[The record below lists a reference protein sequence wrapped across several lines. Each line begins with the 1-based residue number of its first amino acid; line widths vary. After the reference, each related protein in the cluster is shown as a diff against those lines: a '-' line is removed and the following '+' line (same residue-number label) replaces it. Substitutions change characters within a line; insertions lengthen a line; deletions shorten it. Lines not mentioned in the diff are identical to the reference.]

1 MGGRSVSKMLGLS
14 PAVTIKSAD
23 ANWSE
28 LVGPNGSLVVPAN
41 FASTLPTNGASPSS
55 AGSDPR
61 LMQKLAD
68 GGFLSVT
75 AYDGDAPLAT
85 LVPGI
90 KPLVLMPVDA
100 LPTTA
105 FRLSRFA
112 YLHRTKRR
120 VIIET
125 PTTSAYLEI
134 HDPRVAAVAAGLA
147 FDQTP
152 IALAA
157 SSGLSI
163 SGVCEVLGLMRAI
176 GIVMAVAR
184 GLEFVPAVNSLIA
197 WAEREAL
204 PHGFSNTG
212 LVAGLDRIPVEGA
225 DASFHLIFELHHDGS
240 RQVDISVCLPYEGDG
255 TAGDRALLLPTGF
268 YEFDIVDG
276 VESLMG
282 VFLHLAPPIDPLDG
296 QSQEQR
302 LEQTL
307 RALGS
312 ACRISNN
319 PDARALV
326 AGLGLPGMLAVL
338 PGREDSV
345 RMLFAIPDAA
355 LLEIAKQILQNAGI
369 PTSSLS
375 HFVAIEPLL
384 GGVAPTR
391 LAVDM
396 TYTGLG
402 PRVGFEV
409 FTPQA
414 IALLPEVMANLG
426 VERQMQASVLEA
438 VAEEP
443 KERTVYEL
451 NADGSL
457 SDVPAAKQ
465 RIELLHVKIGL
476 ENDGQVVVKTYTNA
490 KSVPLN
496 EVGKSLEDA
505 DIPKSWEFHDLLFHT
520 KTRNGRLLG
529 RLGGSSRFTI
539 MPHPQ
544 EPSTQPV
551 PGDILLPS
559 IDIPNVIAVDPPFG
573 IVLENRTSI
582 RVWDGPEL
590 PLLKLAE
597 LLARVMHLIPR
608 SDEINGT
615 VIERAGRTYP
625 SGGALYEIDIV
636 VFASRVAGLAPGAY
650 VYRQGSHSLG
660 ALKGTLEHQERVIF
674 GASEA
679 TGGGMSRPQAL
690 LVLAARYPD
699 IATKYEGIA
708 YSLMLKHVGVMMAT
722 IQYSATAMGLGSV
735 PLGTGDSDAFALA
748 TGLDYYTQGSI
759 GEIAISPLD

>member
-1 MGGRSVSKMLGLS
+1 LGGRSVSKMLGLS

-28 LVGPNGSLVVPAN
+28 LVGPSGTLVVPAN
-41 FASTLPTNGASPSS
+41 FAGTLPNNGATPSS
-55 AGSDPR
+55 AGSDPK

-68 GGFLSVT
+68 GGFLAIT
-75 AYDGDAPLAT
+75 AYDGDSPLAT
-85 LVPGI
+85 VVPGVT
-90 KPLVLMPVDA
+90 PLAVMPVDA

-120 VIIET
+120 VVIEI

-157 SSGLSI
+157 SSGLSV
-163 SGVCEVLGLMRAI
+163 SAVCEVLGLMRSI

-184 GLEFVPAVNSLIA
+184 GLEFVPEVKSLIA

-204 PHGFSNTG
+204 PSAFSHTG
-212 LVAGLDRIPVEGA
+212 LVAGIDQIPVEGA

-240 RQVDISVCLPYEGDG
+240 RQVDISVGFPHEGD
-255 TAGDRALLLPTGF
+255 
-268 YEFDIVDG
+268 
-276 VESLMG
+276 ESFMG
-282 VFLHLAPPIDPLDG
+282 AFLHLATPPEPIEHEDQVRRLD
-296 QSQEQR
+296 QS
-302 LEQTL
+302 L
-307 RALGS
+307 RGLGS
-312 ACRISNN
+312 TCQVSSN
-319 PDARALV
+319 PDTRALV
-326 AGLGLPGMLAVL
+326 AGLGVPVMIVVL
-338 PGREDSV
+338 PGHEDVV
-345 RMLFAIPDAA
+345 RLLFEIPDTAQ
-355 LLEIAKQILQNAGI
+355 LDIAKKILQNAGV
-369 PTSSLS
+369 PSLILS
-375 HFVAIEPLL
+375 YFVAIEPLL
-384 GGVAPTR
+384 GGAKPTR
-391 LAVDM
+391 VAVDM
-396 TYTGLG
+396 THIGLG
-402 PRVGFEV
+402 PRIDFEV

-414 IALLPEVMANLG
+414 IPLLPEVMVNLG
-426 VERQMQASVLEA
+426 VEPQMQASVLAA
-438 VAEEP
+438 VAQAP

-451 NADGSL
+451 NADGSV
-457 SDVPAAKQ
+457 SDIPAAKQ
-465 RIELLHVKIGL
+465 QIALSHIKFVL
-476 ENDGQVVVKTYTNA
+476 EHDGQVLVKTHTLA
-490 KSVPLN
+490 TSVPLN

-505 DIPKSWEFHDLLFHT
+505 DIPKSWEFHDLLFHS
-520 KTRNGRLLG
+520 KTRNGRVLG
-529 RLGGSSRFTI
+529 KLGGTARFTI
-539 MPHPQ
+539 MPHHQ
-544 EPSTQPV
+544 EPSTQPL

-559 IDIPNVIAVDPPFG
+559 IDIANVIAVDPPFG
-573 IVLENRTSI
+573 VVLEKRTSI
-582 RVWDGPEL
+582 RAWDGPEL
-590 PLLKLAE
+590 PVVKLAE

-608 SDEINGT
+608 SDEMFGK
-615 VIERAGRTYP
+615 VIERAARTYP
-625 SGGALYEIDIV
+625 SGGGLYEIDIV

-660 ALKGTLEHQERVIF
+660 ALTGALENQEKVIF

-679 TGGGMSRPQAL
+679 TGGGMSRPQVL

>member
-1 MGGRSVSKMLGLS
+1 MGGRSVSKMVGLS

-28 LVGPNGSLVVPAN
+28 LVGPSGSLVVPAN
-41 FASTLPTNGASPSS
+41 IAGTLPNNGATPSAS
-55 AGSDPR
+55 GSDPK

-68 GGFLSVT
+68 GGFLAVT
-75 AYDGDAPLAT
+75 SYDGDAPLAT
-85 LVPGI
+85 LVPGVT
-90 KPLVLMPVDA
+90 PLALMPVDA

-112 YLHRTKRR
+112 YLRRTKRR
-120 VIIET
+120 VVIEI

-134 HDPRVAAVAAGLA
+134 HDPRVAAVVAGLA

-157 SSGLSI
+157 SSGLSV
-163 SGVCEVLGLMRAI
+163 SGVCEVLGLMRSI

-184 GLEFVPAVNSLIA
+184 GLEFVPEVNSLIA

-204 PHGFSNTG
+204 PRGFSHTG
-212 LVAGLDRIPVEGA
+212 LVAGIDQLPVEGA

-240 RQVDISVCLPYEGDG
+240 RQVDISVGLPYGGDG
-255 TAGDRALLLPTGF
+255 ATGDGALLGSTGF

-282 VFLHLAPPIDPLDG
+282 VFLKLVPPPEPLEDED
-296 QSQEQR
+296 QVRR
-302 LEQTL
+302 LDQTL

-312 ACRISNN
+312 TCQVSNN
-319 PDARALV
+319 PDTRALV
-326 AGLGLPGMLAVL
+326 AALGVPVLIAVL
-338 PGREDSV
+338 PSREDAV
-345 RMLFAIPDAA
+345 RMLFEIPDTAQ
-355 LLEIAKQILQNAGI
+355 LDIAKKILQGAGV
-369 PTSSLS
+369 PSSSLL
-375 HFVAIEPLL
+375 HFEAIEPLL
-384 GGVAPTR
+384 GGVKPTR

-396 TYTGLG
+396 THIGLG
-402 PRVGFEV
+402 PRIGFEV

-414 IALLPEVMANLG
+414 IPLLPEVMVNLG
-426 VERQMQASVLEA
+426 VGRQMQASVLEA
-438 VAEEP
+438 VAQAP

-451 NADGSL
+451 NADGSV
-457 SDVPAAKQ
+457 SDIPAAKQ
-465 RIELLHVKIGL
+465 QIELLHIKFGL
-476 ENDGQVVVKTYTNA
+476 EQDGQVLVKTYTRA

-505 DIPKSWEFHDLLFHT
+505 DIPKSWEFHDLLFHS

-529 RLGGSSRFTI
+529 KLGGTSRFTI
-539 MPHPQ
+539 KPHPE
-544 EPSTQPV
+544 EPSTQPL

-559 IDIPNVIAVDPPFG
+559 IDISNVIAVDPPFG
-573 IVLENRTSI
+573 VVLEKRTSI
-582 RVWDGPEL
+582 RAWDGPEL
-590 PLLKLAE
+590 PVVKLAE

-608 SDEINGT
+608 SDEIFGQVT
-615 VIERAGRTYP
+615 ERAGRTYP
-625 SGGALYEIDIV
+625 SGGGLYEIDIV

-660 ALKGTLEHQERVIF
+660 ALTGALEYQEKVIF

>member
-1 MGGRSVSKMLGLS
+1 MSKIVALS

-28 LVGPNGSLVVPAN
+28 LVGPSGTLVVPAD
-41 FASTLPTNGASPSS
+41 FAGTLPTNGATPSS

-68 GGFLSVT
+68 GGFLAVT
-75 AYDGDAPLAT
+75 AYDGDVPLAT
-85 LVPGI
+85 LVPGV
-90 KPLVLMPVDA
+90 KPLALMPVDA
-100 LPTTA
+100 LPATA

-120 VIIET
+120 VVIEI

-157 SSGLSI
+157 SSGLSV
-163 SGVCEVLGLMRAI
+163 SGVCEVLGLMRSI

-184 GLEFVPAVNSLIA
+184 GLEFVPAVNSLIS
-197 WAEREAL
+197 WAEGEAL
-204 PHGFSNTG
+204 PRGFSHTG
-212 LVAGLDRIPVEGA
+212 LVAGINQIPVEGA
-225 DASFHLIFELHHDGS
+225 DASFHLLFELHHDGS

-255 TAGDRALLLPTGF
+255 ATGDRALLTRTGF
-268 YEFDIVDG
+268 YEFDVVDG

-282 VFLHLAPPIDPLDG
+282 AFLHLVPPTDPLEG
-296 QSQEQR
+296 HAQEQR
-302 LEQTL
+302 LHQTL

-312 ACRISNN
+312 TCQLANN
-319 PDARALV
+319 PDATALV
-326 AGLGLPGMLAVL
+326 ADLGLPGMIAVL
-338 PGREDSV
+338 PGREDVV
-345 RMLFAIPDAA
+345 RMLFAIPDTET
-355 LLEIAKQILQNAGI
+355 LDLAKKILQNAGL
-369 PTSSLS
+369 PTSGLS
-375 HFVAIEPLL
+375 RFLAIKPLL
-384 GGVAPTR
+384 GGVPSVR
-391 LAVDM
+391 LAIDV
-396 TYTGLG
+396 THTGLG
-402 PRVGFEV
+402 PRIGFEV

-414 IALLPEVMANLG
+414 IALLPEVMVNLG
-426 VERQMQASVLEA
+426 VERQMQVSALAA
-438 VAEEP
+438 VGEVA

-451 NADGSL
+451 NTDGSV
-457 SDVPAAKQ
+457 SDIPAARQ
-465 RIELLHVKIGL
+465 RIGLSHVKIGL
-476 ENDGQVVVKTYTNA
+476 EQNGQVLIKTYA
-490 KSVPLN
+490 IAQSEPLN
-496 EVGKSLEDA
+496 EVGKSVEDA
-505 DIPKSWEFHDLLFHT
+505 DIPKSWEFHDLLFHS
-520 KTRNGRLLG
+520 KTRNGRTLDK
-529 RLGGSSRFTI
+529 LGGTARFTI
-539 MPHPQ
+539 IPHAA

-559 IDIPNVIAVDPPFG
+559 IDIANVIELDPPFG
-573 IVLENRTSI
+573 TVLEKRTSI
-582 RVWDGPEL
+582 RAWDGPEL
-590 PLLKLAE
+590 PVVKLAE

-608 SDEINGT
+608 SDETFGKL
-615 VIERAGRTYP
+615 IERSGRTYP
-625 SGGALYEIDIV
+625 SGGGLYEIDIV

-650 VYRQGSHSLG
+650 AYRQGSHSLG
-660 ALKGTLEHQERVIF
+660 ALTGELEHQEKVIF

-679 TGGGMSRPQAL
+679 VGGGMSRPQVL

-699 IATKYEGIA
+699 IATKYGGIA

-759 GEIAISPLD
+759 GEIAISPLY